1 MLRIE
6 KEYQEMYGDIPL
18 DYHQRLDILINRLK
32 KKKRKKK
39 LQIFEEIQRIDS
51 IKWET
56 YKIIVFL
63 VPKATPRPRIN
74 KSTNL
79 FYVMGSDVN
88 KKLFYKFMKKH
99 PHDMITTPMYFQT
112 DVYLPTPSTMSDEE
126 KILAEMGYIRPI
138 SKPDFDNVAK
148 TYADMIQGT
157 LIYDDALIIEGV
169 SKKFYSI
176 KPRIEITIKY
186 MEDFDCLFNR
196 KKIMSKIDK
205 INRERNDEYHG

>member
-1 MLRIE
+1 MLKIQKDYYE
-6 KEYQEMYGDIPL
+6 KYGEIPL
-18 DYHQRLDILINRLK
+18 NKDQRLDILIKRLK
-32 KKKRKKK
+32 KKKSKKK
-39 LQIFEEIQRIDS
+39 IEIFEEIQRIDS

-56 YKIIVFL
+56 YKFIIYL

-88 KKLFYKFMKKH
+88 KKLFNKFIKKH
-99 PHDMITTPMYFQT
+99 PHEMIKTPMYFQT
-112 DVYLPTPSTMSDEE
+112 DVYLPTPSSMSDEE
-126 KILAEMGYIRPI
+126 CILAEMGYIRPI

-148 TYADMIQGT
+148 TYADMIQNT
-157 LIYDDALIIEGV
+157 LIYDDSLIIEGI

-205 INRERNDEYHG
+205 LNKERKDEYHE